1 MTGYDYNP
9 DYDTNGNETPSGELP
24 TTLMLVETRPVEP
37 DGGPGGD
44 VGPLYGN
51 PLSHLFEDL
60 SSWFPHSDDHGGGY
74 PPFYARPPVREMV
87 PSSFRLTTKSLLAPT
102 TAGLVVSQLGA
113 PWVKN
118 LRRSFVRVST
128 AAKRKRPSRE

>member
-1 MTGYDYNP
+1 MTGYDSTLNTVYNP

-74 PPFYARPPVREMV
+74 PPFYAAPQASGDGPVNV
-87 PSSFRLTTKSLLAPT
+87 PSYEEVPPGSNEPLDW
-102 TAGLVVSQLGA
+102 G
-113 PWVKN
+113 
-118 LRRSFVRVST
+118 
-128 AAKRKRPSRE
+128 